1 MCAATRR
8 TLSVV
13 LASQHVSPRYS
24 SQNVNPLPRVGGLPA
39 SANDGTPW
47 WLTHTPVDGF
57 AAVNPTHIAN
67 TRITRSITDDVL
79 MSTRLCAPKCGPRDR
94 RGSSKESRHLR
105 HGIGRFRPSMTQGI
119 SANRTRLRIRPGFES
134 ANEETVYLLKFR
146 YFTTRHTSRGAAGKG
161 PRRRTGYEREGG
173 STGRSNRTR
182 PRPER
187 VSQIGNRS
195 NRAWHWKRAVASTS
209 EPCLPRRCQRG
220 FTPGPRSR
228 SSTGRPR
235 VRDPSVVLGPLLG
248 PAVHRGTAP

>member
-1 MCAATRR
+1 MMSSY
-8 TLSVV
+8 LPGYVLPSVGRAIDV
-13 LASQHVSPRYS
+13 VPPRK
-24 SQNVNPLPRVGGLPA
+24 VGIYGME
-39 SANDGTPW
+39 S
-47 WLTHTPVDGF
+47 
-57 AAVNPTHIAN
+57 
-67 TRITRSITDDVL
+67 DDL
-79 MSTRLCAPKCGPRDR
+79 DR
-94 RGSSKESRHLR
+94 Q
-105 HGIGRFRPSMTQGI
+105 MTQGI
-119 SANRTRLRIRPGFES
+119 SANRTCARIRPGFES

-235 VRDPSVVLGPLLG
+235 VRDPSVFMEPSLG